1 MTDSH
6 PANQPHYRVLREHV
20 ADHPIRLALIQPA
33 PRPARD
39 DPACILSAML
49 QQRQTLTYLRR
60 SVDGGVVQEEAKDS
74 THCEGGEA
82 DEVEMEA
89 RKEKQRASL
98 VLFTLSS
105 EVETWRIV
113 CKCDLSTH
121 ISVNKFLL
129 RAAIHRMHARVE
141 KAGSHDTIASR
152 RSSQII
158 MMQYVH
164 IPYISLLLLHHLRAT

>member
-1 MTDSH
+1 
-6 PANQPHYRVLREHV
+6 
-20 ADHPIRLALIQPA
+20 
-33 PRPARD
+33 
-39 DPACILSAML
+39 ML

-152 RSSQII
+152 RSPQII

-164 IPYISLLLLHHLRAT
+164 IPSISIHIALTFAPLARHIEAHDDAPPPSLPNYLCTRPNPALSQMPLQ